1 MNPTTKRPKSTGQ
14 KAGSPPVVYSFKD
27 ADGRMPIDED
37 GKLHWHRSKQ
47 SLHDFAVY
55 FAAVAILTWSR
66 QPNGQYAITAEEPTV
81 LAKMTGGSEA

>member
-1 MNPTTKRPKSTGQ
+1 MI
-14 KAGSPPVVYSFKD
+14 YSFKD
-27 ADGRMPIDED
+27 ADGKMPIDGD
-37 GKLHWHRSKQ
+37 GKIRWHHSKQ

-55 FAAVAILTWSR
+55 FAAVAILTLSR